1 MAELPDDDP
10 RIPRRTFS
18 LSEPRT
24 TGMGLQG
31 AWKETLWKTYY
42 SVRSKVTSKSI
53 EIDHSTQ
60 AWLLGSCYDVVDS
73 LDGNIEKGKRNVDST
88 PPHVL
93 SFLTHVYSVIW
104 MTYRVRFQP
113 LPQTTMTTDCGW
125 GCMIRSGQMILANAI
140 NIHLLSK
147 DWRLKESSKEH
158 LRAHRKVLSWFREG
172 SDGRTPFSLHKLIEV
187 ARHHGN
193 QPGQWF
199 GPAQVA
205 VMIRDIVITSRQE
218 MEEICNFTIVL
229 AHDCT
234 VYKKDVLDQMEREAE
249 ERAKKGDNRE
259 QAIMLLIPMRLGVDK
274 LNPIYIDNIRFLL
287 SLDQSLGIIGGR
299 PKHSLYFVGYQG
311 MEAWS

>member
-104 MTYRVRFQP
+104 MTYR
-113 LPQTTMTTDCGW
+113 W
-125 GCMIRSGQMILANAI
+125 A
-140 NIHLLSK
+140 
-147 DWRLKESSKEH
+147 W
-158 LRAHRKVLSWFREG
+158 
-172 SDGRTPFSLHKLIEV
+172 
-187 ARHHGN
+187 
-193 QPGQWF
+193 QW
-199 GPAQVA
+199 VW
-205 VMIRDIVITSRQE
+205 
-218 MEEICNFTIVL
+218 
-229 AHDCT
+229 
-234 VYKKDVLDQMEREAE
+234 
-249 ERAKKGDNRE
+249 
-259 QAIMLLIPMRLGVDK
+259 LLIQYL
-274 LNPIYIDNIRFLL
+274 
-287 SLDQSLGIIGGR
+287 
-299 PKHSLYFVGYQG
+299 
-311 MEAWS
+311 